1 MRSFYVHRPVK
12 LQEQL
17 FNRKRQAAESCQNR
31 CAIRRRTKLFECL
44 PYLQKLHKRAVRDD
58 RSGPSTVPIPGEKT
72 GPFHSP
78 ASLILARL
86 IRSAQPRDDDS
97 EPVLLVGQNVE
108 GSILL
113 LIFAMRRLH
122 RDSWKQA
129 ARLFGFE
136 NALDADGHGRGTM
149 RNLVFLRAS
158 DYLRKRMLENA
169 EELISHFHFAPK
181 KLCRPCTHSK

>member
-1 MRSFYVHRPVK
+1 MNAFLIFKSFISA
-12 LQEQL
+12 L
-17 FNRKRQAAESCQNR
+17 FVMIGQ
-31 CAIRRRTKLFECL
+31 
-44 PYLQKLHKRAVRDD
+44 
-58 RSGPSTVPIPGEKT
+58 
-72 GPFHSP
+72 SP
-78 ASLILARL
+78 ARFPYQAKPIHWPASFILARL
-86 IRSAQPRDDDS
+86 VKSAQARDDDS
-97 EPVLLVGQNVE
+97 EPVILVGQNVE

-136 NALDADGHGRGTM
+136 NALDADGHGRRTM

-158 DYLRKRMLENA
+158 DYLRKRMLEDA

-181 KLCRPCTHSK
+181 KTLQTLHPFEIGDNYAAGIAKNVRDHKDLVPALLEN